1 MARRIV
7 TLLVCFC
14 CISGAYAREIRVEDL
29 VDEFMLFTEV
39 QQAMFE
45 ERYVGETIVASGVVQ
60 DVERPSTTDKVTAI
74 EGKYYKVTTKAAD
87 TPDNNRYKV
96 IFCYEDI
103 EKAKRL
109 NKGEQIENEGRL
121 LDIINWKLYVAVWI
135 YVSY

>member
-1 MARRIV
+1 VLIV
-7 TLLVCFC
+7 LCLFFAASV
-14 CISGAYAREIRVEDL
+14 YAREIRAEDL

-39 QQAMFE
+39 QQALFE
-45 ERYVGETIVASGVVQ
+45 ERYIGETIVASGIVQ
-60 DVERPSTTDKVTAI
+60 DVEKPAPTDKVTAI
-74 EGKYYKVTTKAAD
+74 KGNYYKVITKSAD

-103 EKAKRL
+103 EKAKRI
-109 NKGEQIENEGRL
+109 NKGDIVENEGRL